1 MFKLNDYLVYQ
12 KNIYQIIGIKYKYL
26 NNQDYYILNS
36 VIDPSLT
43 IKLPCNNN
51 SIRPIINKDEVK
63 EIIKKIPK
71 IDIIKLDDKLLEIEY
86 KKLLNGSLEDLIKII
101 KTTYLKNKERLD
113 AKKKI
118 SDKDKTYF
126 DKAEL
131 LLYTEC
137 GLALNMTFEDTKNY
151 IIKQIEIQNSK
162 KEIK

>member
-51 SIRPIINKDEVK
+51 SIRHIINKDEVK

-126 DKAEL
+126 DKVEL
-131 LLYTEC
+131 LLYTWIS
-137 GLALNMTFEDTKNY
+137 FKYDF
-151 IIKQIEIQNSK
+151 
-162 KEIK
+162 

>member
-1 MFKLNDYLVYQ
+1 M
-12 KNIYQIIGIKYKYL
+12 
-26 NNQDYYILNS
+26 
-36 VIDPSLT
+36 

-51 SIRPIINKDEVK
+51 SIRHIINKDEVK

-126 DKAEL
+126 DKVEL
-131 LLYTEC
+131 LLYTWIS
-137 GLALNMTFEDTKNY
+137 FKYDF
-151 IIKQIEIQNSK
+151 
-162 KEIK
+162 

>member
-51 SIRPIINKDEVK
+51 SIRHIVNKDEVK

-118 SDKDKTYF
+118 SDKDKTV
-126 DKAEL
+126 
-131 LLYTEC
+131 
-137 GLALNMTFEDTKNY
+137 
-151 IIKQIEIQNSK
+151 Q
-162 KEIK
+162 

>member
-51 SIRPIINKDEVK
+51 SIRHIINKDEVK

-118 SDKDKTYF
+118 SDKDKTV
-126 DKAEL
+126 
-131 LLYTEC
+131 
-137 GLALNMTFEDTKNY
+137 
-151 IIKQIEIQNSK
+151 Q
-162 KEIK
+162 